1 MSLTSILSRVHEL
14 AKDIAEKVPSWVQK
28 FLLPDL
34 DERIRKIVRAEVDRV
49 MELLE
54 KINSIDKRLA
64 IIESNPLIVAF
75 NSLTVDLAS
84 KMVEDFEKRI
94 LKGNPLTPNEI
105 TRRRELTS
113 RLDSRTITPNEAKE
127 LHDLLNKELEE
138 ARATGNFLAI
148 LAILFLLGLLVAIL
162 ASGD

>member
-1 MSLTSILSRVHEL
+1 
-14 AKDIAEKVPSWVQK
+14 
-28 FLLPDL
+28 
-34 DERIRKIVRAEVDRV
+34 